1 MIYPFNFEEVVG
13 FEPIRAAIVSRCKYS
28 GTKQLLQNWGFTTD
42 YATVIYRL
50 DALDEIRSLQE
61 RMPSLLQLAG
71 SDYSD
76 FLSVLSIEN
85 AFWDE
90 EIWVI
95 VLDVLQSYKKLSK
108 GVGSRKEDFPILAS
122 TVLELEAVDQVVL
135 KIQRIIDEFG
145 KVSVKASPTYAKLS
159 QDIQRLE
166 GETRQVVRGVFKEWK
181 ALGYTAETDVSVREE
196 RLVIPVL
203 AEHKR
208 KVQGFVKDISATGKI
223 LYVEPAQ
230 ALELNNRLKELYA
243 DLRRERERILR
254 VLTAEVAPYET
265 SLQSVMHGL
274 CQVDAWIS
282 QCNWC
287 LSNGAERP
295 KVSDEARI
303 SLLNA
308 VHPLLE
314 KELATQKLKAVP
326 LTMQLDA
333 ARIMVVSGPN
343 AGGKSVVLKTTL
355 LLQYMV
361 QCGLYV
367 TALPESRL
375 GIFHQLAIDCGDGQS
390 IEQGLSTFSAHLKGL
405 KEILDHS
412 GPRSL
417 IGLDEIG
424 AGTDPRFGAPI
435 AQAVLEKLLAN
446 DSRVIATTHFSQ
458 LREWGTGMADVMQAS
473 MAYDAHA
480 LKPLYRLVVGKPGSS
495 FALELMR
502 KTGFDHAWIE
512 RIKLLAGQQMGKTE
526 DLMLQL
532 ERQNHRLHQQIA
544 DYSEKLSHADQLIAS
559 YQQLKDKLQ
568 SKRQEFLASA
578 REEARKLLQDTNQ
591 QIEQTIRIIKEHRA
605 DKEVTKTARVKLEQH
620 KEKVYRDIE
629 SAMKQARE
637 SGMGKNHDPNLQ
649 KEVDRKHQ
657 DKLHAR
663 DQRNQQKVRD
673 AAAAKPVELEKPK
686 PIQIAELKPGAKVKS
701 IVTGLSGE
709 VLDTKKDKVWIAFGL
724 IKMWVPVIE
733 LQWDLQGSGN
743 KKQKKESGFNWV
755 EKQASFSSSLDVRG
769 CRLDEAVGK
778 VQHWLDEGYALGWQE
793 LQLVHGR
800 GDGILRKGIRDYL
813 KTLNYVRSYSYQT
826 EAAGGDGCML
836 ITLM

>member
-1 MIYPFNFEEVVG
+1 MIYPINFEEVVG
-13 FEPIRAAIVSRCKYS
+13 FEPIRTAIIGRSKYHS
-28 GTKQLLQNWGFTTD
+28 TQQMLREWGFSTD
-42 YATVIYRL
+42 YKTVIYRL
-50 DALDEIRSLQE
+50 DALDEIRNLQE

-71 SDYSD
+71 ADYSE
-76 FLSVLSIEN
+76 FLSVLRIEN
-85 AFWDE
+85 AFWE
-90 EIWVI
+90 EEVWVL
-95 VLDVLQSYKKLSK
+95 VLDVLQTYRKLSK
-108 GVGSRKEDFPILAS
+108 GVGGRVNEFPILAS
-122 TVLELEAVDQVVL
+122 TVPELEATDRVIL

-145 KVSVKASPTYAKLS
+145 KISVKASPTYAKLS

-166 GETRQVVRGVFKEWK
+166 NETRQIVRGVFKEWK

-243 DLRRERERILR
+243 ELRRERERILR
-254 VLTAEVAPYET
+254 ALTAEVSPFEIPLQQAMS
-265 SLQSVMHGL
+265 SL
-274 CQVDAWIS
+274 CEVDAWIA

-287 LSNGAERP
+287 LSQGAERP
-295 KVSDEARI
+295 KITDEPRI

-308 VHPLLE
+308 VHPILA
-314 KELATQKLKAVP
+314 KELQAKKQVPVP

-343 AGGKSVVLKTTL
+343 AGGKSVVLKTAL
-355 LLQYMV
+355 LLQYMA

-405 KEILDHS
+405 KEILDHAGS
-412 GPRSL
+412 RSL

-435 AQAVLEKLLAN
+435 AQAVLEKLLACE
-446 DSRVIATTHFSQ
+446 SRVIATTHFSQ
-458 LREWGTGMADVMQAS
+458 LREWGTGIHDVLQAS

-480 LKPLYRLVVGKPGSS
+480 LKPLYRLVTGKPGSS

-502 KTGFDHAWIE
+502 KTGFDHGWIE

-544 DYSEKLSHADQLIAS
+544 EYNEKLNHSEQLISS

-568 SKRQEFLASA
+568 TKRQEFLASA

-605 DKEVTKTARVKLEQH
+605 DKEVTKTARVKLDQH

-629 SAMKQARE
+629 SAMKQAKQ
-637 SGMGKNHDPNLQ
+637 SGLGKHHDPNLQ
-649 KEVDRKHQ
+649 QSVEDKHKEKQVVRSERKQ
-657 DKLHAR
+657 AQLES
-663 DQRNQQKVRD
+663 QKPI
-673 AAAAKPVELEKPK
+673 AKEIEQPK
-686 PIQIAELKPGAKVKS
+686 PLTVGELKPGAKVKS
-701 IVTGLSGE
+701 LVTELAGE
-709 VLDTKKDKVWIAFGL
+709 VLDTKKEKVWVAFGL
-724 IKMWVPVIE
+724 IKMWVPIAE
-733 LQWDLQGSGN
+733 LTWDKPDVGK
-743 KKQKKESGFNWV
+743 KKQRQETGFNWV
-755 EKQASFSSSLDVRG
+755 EKQASFSSVLDVRG
-769 CRLDEAVGK
+769 NRLDEAINR

-800 GDGILRKGIRDYL
+800 GDGILRKGLREHL
-813 KTLNYVRSYSYQT
+813 KTLNYVRSYTYQT
-826 EAAGGDGCML
+826 EAAGGDGCLL